1 MIIMDNEYLDFD
13 EAVQFL
19 KTTPS
24 TLYKWL
30 QSGKVPAHKLGRQWR
45 FLKEELDLHVS
56 GKAPKIQLQK
66 EILQLTEFLGKRA
79 QKTTK
84 EGPAMNLNNELPEKL
99 IWDAFDH
106 GCSEIHLSP
115 SLGKYEVIY
124 RNLKS
129 GYEKLTKIEEGVFK
143 LMDDF
148 WIENST
154 PIKTPHSRR
163 IYLHRSEEDVLQIRY
178 QKVETISGP
187 CLTLSLL
194 QPKLTYFDIDQLG
207 LADDQKSTLKKWSEA
222 QKGLILVS
230 GQTGSGKTTTIYS
243 LIHEMKKQNRVI
255 FTLEN
260 AASLVI
266 DGVNQV
272 EYSSRDKEDFEK
284 NFEAIT
290 MAGPAAICLG
300 MGMTFG
306 LEKTIYS
313 AAYHAASTGILVVLQ
328 VNADSAQEAVEHVEK
343 EIGTSLKGV
352 LVGASWQKLVSQGG
366 KLKAHY
372 EFVGKV

>member
-1 MIIMDNEYLDFD
+1 MDNEYLDFD
-13 EAVQFL
+13 EAVSFL

-24 TLYKWL
+24 TLYKWM
-30 QSGKVPAHKLGRQWR
+30 QSGKVPGHKLGRQWR
-45 FLKEELDLHVS
+45 FLRDELDLHVS
-56 GKAPKIQLQK
+56 GKAPKIQIQK
-66 EILQLTEFLGKRA
+66 EVLQLTELLGKRA
-79 QKTTK
+79 QLKTK
-84 EGPAMNLNNELPEKL
+84 EGPTMNLQNELPEKL

-115 SLGKYEVIY
+115 SLGKYEVTY
-124 RNLKS
+124 RNMKN
-129 GYEKLTKIEEGVFK
+129 GYEKLTKIEEGVFR

-148 WIENST
+148 WVEHSTSIKNEN
-154 PIKTPHSRR
+154 SRR
-163 IYLHRSEEDVLQIRY
+163 IYLHRTEEEVLQIRY

-187 CLTLSLL
+187 CLTLSLM
-194 QPKLTYFDIDQLG
+194 QPKLAYFDLDHLG
-207 LADDQKSTLKKWSEA
+207 LEDEQKAMLKKWSEA
-222 QKGLILVS
+222 TKGLILIS

-284 NFEAIT
+284 NFEAIN
-290 MAGPAAICLG
+290 MANPAAICLG
-300 MGMTFG
+300 LGLTFG

-313 AAYHAASTGILVVLQ
+313 AAHHAASTGTLVILQ
-328 VNADSAQEAVEHVEK
+328 VHADSVQEAIEHFQK
-343 EIGTSLKGV
+343 EVGVASLKGI

-366 KLKAHY
+366 KLQARY
-372 EFVGKV
+372 EFIEKI